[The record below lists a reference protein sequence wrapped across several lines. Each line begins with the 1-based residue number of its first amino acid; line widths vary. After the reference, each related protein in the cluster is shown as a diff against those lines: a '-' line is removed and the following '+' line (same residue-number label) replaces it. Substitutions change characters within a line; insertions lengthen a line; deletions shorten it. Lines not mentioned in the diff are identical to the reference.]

1 MERKMAL
8 QRTRQW
14 LQVSGQIL
22 QVEPDRLQRQLLQIS
37 KKRPAL
43 SCYAAELA
51 QLRMISPEMEQAL
64 LTMLTAKSEHSV
76 DRITDRICR
85 EQPVH
90 RALLFLAGLMKQ
102 GLAEKKASTH

>member
-1 MERKMAL
+1 MEREMPL

-14 LQVSGQIL
+14 LQVSGQVL

-37 KKRPAL
+37 EERPAL
-43 SCYAAELA
+43 SCYATELA

-64 LTMLTAKSEHSV
+64 LTMLTAQSVHSV
-76 DRITDRICR
+76 DRITDSICR

-102 GLAEKKASTH
+102 GLTEKNSTAH